1 MKSQLAKQI
10 FKQNLFKN
18 KSLLYFFSSRNLS
31 LFNKYNNDNVKHIYK
46 VRNNEKDQKKN
57 IEVDE
62 EREFISAD
70 GVKSKSIFK
79 EREEKGDNFYNYS
92 YVKTWSSE
100 VGYEKDKD
108 KEKGK
113 FDKNKEKSN
122 DNTKNSLSLTEDIEY
137 IDKREKIIKED
148 GKKKKIVSVTK
159 KFKDGRTIKEE
170 HEEEI

>member
-10 FKQNLFKN
+10 KQNLFKN
-18 KSLLYFFSSRNLS
+18 QSFLYYILSRNLS

-46 VRNNEKDQKKN
+46 VRNNEKDQKKK

-70 GVKSKSIFK
+70 GAKTKSIFK

-92 YVKTWSSE
+92 YVKTWSSSSE
-100 VGYEKDKD
+100 IGYEKE
-108 KEKGK
+108 KEKEKLG
-113 FDKNKEKSN
+113 KNKEKSN
-122 DNTKNSLSLTEDIEY
+122 DNTKSSLSLTEDIEY

-148 GKKKKIVSVTK
+148 GKKRKIVSITK